1 MKTKMDV
8 ATQTLV
14 QLLDATAMRHKV
26 LSNNLANVDTPGY
39 TRKDVNFE
47 QELADAVSA
56 GHPETAQFAV
66 KDDTTDMPRADGN
79 NVSVEKELAEMNK
92 NSMTHQMALQLL
104 QSKMAMERIAVT
116 GKS

>member
-1 MKTKMDV
+1 MNSKVDPTT
-8 ATQTLV
+8 ATLV
-14 QLLDATAMRHKV
+14 QMLDATAKRHRV

-39 TRKDVNFE
+39 IRKDMSFE
-47 QELADAVSA
+47 NELAEAVSA
-56 GHPETAQFAV
+56 GHPESAQFTV
-66 KDDTTDMPRADGN
+66 TEDTSDLPRADGN
-79 NVSVEKELAEMNK
+79 NVNVEKELSEMNK